1 MDRMEYRKLVNGL
14 DNDYCDCLNKETEE
28 AQREYLKGCL
38 IATNS
43 IADKCLDDIDIKI
56 DLETLI
62 KWFDAMGDNITP
74 LMKGKK
80 DAIGMCLFLLIGGGF
95 VD

>member
-1 MDRMEYRKLVNGL
+1 MDKMKYRKAVNGL
-14 DNDYCDCLNKETEE
+14 DNEYCNCLNNETVE

-43 IADKCLDDIDIKI
+43 IADKCLDDIDIKR

-80 DAIGMCLFLLIGGGF
+80 DATCKCYAILIGGGF